1 MVGLSLIRVLGCFD
15 SSTMTFCSLLSK
27 SFAVLA
33 IVLSA
38 YVANAAEVELPKS
51 AESFIK
57 RHCFDCHGD
66 GADEG
71 DFQIDQ
77 LSRDFSDPA
86 TAVAWRDA
94 LDLVQLGEMPP
105 PEQPRPS
112 SGGLRNFVNAIDTAL
127 HSAAI
132 KSASEGPRL
141 RRLSHSAMDHA
152 VHDLMGTDL
161 TLSEGLPSDPAVA
174 GFDNLSS
181 TMVHSKEFIEVLQ
194 KNARAVAENVVTDR
208 KDPRRKSSYTGKRI
222 MSGKETVRSGNKVVL
237 FGSQFREF
245 TAWPRRFEASY
256 SGRYRVT
263 VTAFERNSLDDL
275 EEFEVE
281 YVLAPRK
288 NKNPTD
294 DVFARAQRWIRQQR
308 LPRDRRRQ
316 ASLISAESK
325 EEAENGKS
333 ITGRV
338 LGRFD
343 VAPEMGT
350 SEVIIDLKEGES
362 FYIVA
367 TDCERRQFAPW
378 AEIKNGEKKLL
389 SKRFSGR
396 EMVIDGKIMLGEQ
409 LHIDRIEVEGPLVE
423 QWPPVATARLFP
435 KGFEEPLSDRRLSFF
450 LARAFRGRVSDDTV
464 KLYSEIYN
472 FALKEMKSPLKAGR
486 QLVEAVLC
494 SPRYLYARS
503 PKNEDDAFA
512 VASRLS
518 FFLWNSVPDD
528 TLLKAADRGQ
538 LKDPAGMAEQVKR
551 MVADPR
557 CKNFIR
563 DFTGQWLGL
572 RKVGAMLP
580 DPKLFPNYESVLEAS
595 MREESEAFFNYIV
608 TENRPVKELIAP
620 GYAMLND
627 RLAEHYGIKGVKG
640 GEIRK
645 VKVSKRGPRGGLLG
659 QASIL
664 TITSNGTSTSPVVRG
679 VWVLENLLDS
689 PPSPPPPDVPAIEPD
704 VRGATTVREQL
715 AKHRQVETCN
725 QCHRRIDPWGFGL
738 ENFDPIGQW
747 RTHYRG
753 SKKQKPV
760 DSNGT
765 MPNGDS
771 FEGVSGV
778 QKALLEREQQL
789 THALAAKLLT
799 HATGQPTSIA
809 GKLALDQIV
818 EANMKGKNG
827 VRDLIEKICTSPVF
841 LE

>member
-1 MVGLSLIRVLGCFD
+1 MIQRRFYASEMKPNLAVIVWQVLGVFVI
-15 SSTMTFCSLLSK
+15 SAFST
-27 SFAVLA
+27 
-33 IVLSA
+33 
-38 YVANAAEVELPKS
+38 VAAARGDGLPREV
-51 AESFIK
+51 ESFIE

-77 LSRDFSDPA
+77 LSRDVTDPA

-105 PEQPRPS
+105 PDQSRPKPAE
-112 SGGLRNFVNAIDTAL
+112 LRRFVDAINDAL
-127 HSAAI
+127 QSAAI
-132 KSASEGPRL
+132 KSASNGPRL

-152 VHDLMGTDL
+152 VHDLLGTDL
-161 TLSEGLPSDPAVA
+161 KLSEGLPSDPEVA

-181 TMVHSKEFIEVLQ
+181 TLVHSKEFIEVLQ
-194 KNARAVAENVVTDR
+194 QNARAVAENVITDR
-208 KDPRRKSSYTGKRI
+208 KDPRRKFSYTGKRL
-222 MSGKETVRSGNKVVL
+222 MSGQDTVRNGNKVVL
-237 FGSQFREF
+237 FGSQFRNY
-245 TAWPRRFEASY
+245 TAWPRRFEAPY

-275 EEFEVE
+275 ESHGIGHE
-281 YVLAPRK
+281 LAPYKREDEF
-288 NKNPTD
+288 T
-294 DVFARAQRWIRQQR
+294 RAKRWIQQQR
-308 LPRDRRRQ
+308 LPQNRRRQ

-333 ITGRV
+333 ITGRL
-338 LGRFD
+338 LGMFD
-343 VAPEMGT
+343 VAPDMGT
-350 SEVIIDLKEGES
+350 SQVVIDLKEGES
-362 FYIVA
+362 FYVVA
-367 TDCERRQFAPW
+367 SDCERRQFAPW
-378 AEIKNGEKKLL
+378 TTIKGGPQKLTD
-389 SKRFSGR
+389 KRFPGR
-396 EMVIDGKIMLGEQ
+396 EMVIDGKILLGEQ
-409 LHIDRIEVEGPLVE
+409 LHIDRIEIDGPLVE
-423 QWPPVATARLFP
+423 YWPPTATTRLFP
-435 KGFEEPLSDRRLSFF
+435 NGFDEPLSDQRLSFF
-450 LARAFRGRVSDDTV
+450 LARAFRGRISNDTV
-464 KLYSEIYN
+464 KLYSGIYN
-472 FALKEMKSPLKAGR
+472 AVLQDTKSPIEAGR

-494 SPRYLYARS
+494 SPRYLYVRP
-503 PKNEDDAFA
+503 PKDREDAFA
-512 VASRLS
+512 IASRLS

-528 TLLKAADRGQ
+528 ALLKAADRGQ
-538 LKDPAGMAEQVKR
+538 LKDSNGMAEQVKR
-551 MVADPR
+551 MIADPK
-557 CKNFIR
+557 CENFIR

-580 DPKLFPNYESVLEAS
+580 DPKLFPNYEAVLETS
-595 MREESEAFFNYIV
+595 MRKESEAFVNYIV

-645 VKVSKRGPRGGLLG
+645 VKVSKRAPRGGLLG

-753 SKKQKPV
+753 RKQRKPV
-760 DSNGT
+760 DASGT
-765 MPNGDS
+765 MPDGDS

-778 QKALLEREQQL
+778 QKALLGRERQL

-799 HATGQPTSIA
+799 HATGQPTSISA
-809 GKLALDQIV
+809 RLALDEIV
-818 EANMKGKNG
+818 EANMKEKNG
-827 VRDLIEKICTSPVF
+827 VRDLIEKICTNPIF